1 MVSLYAMCP
10 WHKMA
15 ARNMGKPSKT
25 FQLSVLLVVIV
36 FNLFQVTWTQDL
48 KFKSVEALK
57 TSQDRKQSD
66 SEPLTLLWGIADT
79 TAYVGKLF
87 TYTLP
92 NDAFQ
97 GNVVHHHVSINFS

>member
-1 MVSLYAMCP
+1 VILIAV
-10 WHKMA
+10 HLKQEKTFITKMEL
-15 ARNMGKPSKT
+15 RNMAGLISAII
-25 FQLSVLLVVIV
+25 VLLG
-36 FNLFQVTWTQDL
+36 FLQTTTCQDL
-48 KFKSVEALK
+48 KFHGIHEM
-57 TSQDRKQSD
+57 KQQTTG

-97 GNVVHHHVSINFS
+97 GNIIHYDVSI